1 MPVNASLG
9 RCSQVCRPVA
19 GHLSAGV
26 QLPIIGHSK
35 SVRTCVPTLCG
46 EAIAPF
52 ANRMI
57 TSCMLSVSAPLSSTV
72 SLRPYSAVP
81 PRLCTFRKVGGRARP
96 SGRSRVLCR
105 ANPLVYIA
113 TLPLVGWE
121 KLEGM
126 LREKYPDELALH
138 SMVLVETEDSV
149 TMFDFLPELPK
160 SPVVAAA
167 LLCGRQVK
175 GVIRE
180 RSLSQ
185 LPVRRCWLVGPCT
198 QQQVQLALLNLIYD
212 LASSV

>member
-1 MPVNASLG
+1 MRA
-9 RCSQVCRPVA
+9 CVA
-19 GHLSAGV
+19 TLNQHLFNTG
-26 QLPIIGHSK
+26 L
-35 SVRTCVPTLCG
+35 G
-46 EAIAPF
+46 EAVAPF
-52 ANRMI
+52 ANIMI
-57 TSCMLSVSAPLSSTV
+57 TSCTLSVSAPLSSTL
-72 SLRPYSAVP
+72 SLRLYSAVP
-81 PRLCTFRKVGGRARP
+81 PSLCTSRKVVGRARP

-121 KLEGM
+121 SLEVM
-126 LREKYPDELALH
+126 LRDKYPDELALH
-138 SMVLVETEDSV
+138 SMVLLKTEDSV

-175 GVIRE
+175 GVTRE

-198 QQQVQLALLNLIYD
+198 QQQVQLVVLSSMCV
-212 LASSV
+212 LASRVHGHIPTLRDSAGKLSIAGST